1 MPGKGG
7 TQWANVLKAVC
18 PSVEGLMKS
27 FKAVVQRGRGQFL
40 GVLLMGWWTGKWE
53 SASSTFCF

>member
-40 GVLLMGWWTGKWE
+40 GDADTTDLGTTL
-53 SASSTFCF
+53 